1 METES
6 LTGKI
11 LGCAIEVHRFLGPGL
26 LESTYSQCLA
36 YELSQA
42 GIAFDLE
49 KSMPV
54 KYKRV
59 FLNCGYRLDFL
70 IEDEVIVELK
80 SVAEIKDIH
89 KAQVLSYMRLSSVNT
104 GLLINFNVKI
114 LKY

>member
-1 METES
+1 MTKDS

-11 LGCAIEVHRFLGPGL
+11 IGCAIEVHRFLGPGL
-26 LESTYSQCLA
+26 LESAYSQCLA

-59 FLNCGYRLDFL
+59 SFDCGYRLDFL
-70 IEDEVIVELK
+70 MCSLW
-80 SVAEIKDIH
+80 
-89 KAQVLSYMRLSSVNT
+89 
-104 GLLINFNVKI
+104 
-114 LKY
+114 